1 MIGDRKERWQALCE
15 LAAAE
20 QDPKKLSLLVAEI
33 NALLEEKEK
42 RLLDLREPS
51 SSPSNVR
58 TPQNL
63 PHSPR
68 E

>member
-1 MIGDRKERWQALCE
+1 MIGDRKERWQELCA

-33 NALLEEKEK
+33 NALLEEKEQ
-42 RLLDLREPS
+42 RLLDLRKL
-51 SSPSNVR
+51 SPSPTNTR
-58 TPQNL
+58 TRQDL
-63 PHSPR
+63 PHSQR